1 MDKFWTFVIFAQEY
15 TDAYWRSVYVSK
27 GPGLKG
33 YYYGKSLQ
41 YEGFLIGMAYALDI
55 DAPEH
60 QELFT
65 RIVRNAFPDL
75 STQISNRSDSNV

>member
-1 MDKFWTFVIFAQEY
+1 MDKFWTFVMFGQKY
-15 TDAYWRSVYVSK
+15 TDAYWCSIYVSK
-27 GPGLKG
+27 GSGLTR
-33 YYYGKSLQ
+33 YYQDKSLR

-75 STQISNRSDSNV
+75 FTQISNRSDSNV